1 MGQREHG
8 APAGDVPRAA
18 GKCSFWNT
26 DTTVQYMKP
35 REEAPEETA
44 SLESLR
50 RLRLLALLHDVVRDL
65 GQAGAAKELGID
77 RKTLWR
83 SMAVGKL
90 TPRLSDALER
100 LLLSRNVSAGDLLRD
115 RVEGLDRRI
124 AALKEAVA
132 AIEAEERGSRDGV
145 AEQARA
151 VEGRLAALE
160 SRRAGQGAASPAP
173 VDGERQAAGRTHDR
187 RHPQLV
193 TVDPEPGEDRVYGEA
208 TPLIVEWR
216 RVRTD
221 RLEAR
226 DRLSRARTEER
237 MRELEITMIREFRL
251 TLPPETRPW
260 DDRAR
265 TDAVHLRTQALE
277 RVRGER
283 IRAQW
288 QRRVRRIV
296 TLGLWWR

>member
-1 MGQREHG
+1 MNEDGRDWEQ
-8 APAGDVPRAA
+8 
-18 GKCSFWNT
+18 
-26 DTTVQYMKP
+26 
-35 REEAPEETA
+35 TA
-44 SLESLR
+44 SLESVQDV
-50 RLRLLALLHDVVRDL
+50 RLLALLHDLVEEDGRK
-65 GQAGAAKELGID
+65 GAAAALGVH
-77 RKTLWR
+77 RKTVAAC
-83 SMAVGKL
+83 MDTG
-90 TPRLSDALER
+90 TLSGRMRDALER
-100 LLLSRNVSAGDLLRD
+100 FLRARHREGAAEPEVGDAEGSLEERVDALEEALRD
-115 RVEGLDRRI
+115 CREEL
-124 AALKEAVA
+124 LA

-160 SRRAGQGAASPAP
+160 SHRAGRGAASPAP
-173 VDGERQAAGRTHDR
+173 VDDERQAAGRAHDR
-187 RHPQLV
+187 RHPELV
-193 TVDPEPGEDRVYGEA
+193 TVDPEPGEEQVYGEA

-226 DRLSRARTEER
+226 DRLARAGAEER
-237 MRELEITMIREFRL
+237 MRELEIAMIGEFRL
-251 TLPPETRPW
+251 TLPPETHPW

-288 QRRVRRIV
+288 QRWVRRIV
-296 TLGLWWR
+296 TLGLWQR

>member
-1 MGQREHG
+1 MNEDGRDWEQ
-8 APAGDVPRAA
+8 
-18 GKCSFWNT
+18 
-26 DTTVQYMKP
+26 
-35 REEAPEETA
+35 TA
-44 SLESLR
+44 SLESVQDV
-50 RLRLLALLHDVVRDL
+50 RLLALLHDLVEEDGRK
-65 GQAGAAKELGID
+65 GAAAALGVH
-77 RKTLWR
+77 RKTV
-83 SMAVGKL
+83 AACVDTG
-90 TPRLSDALER
+90 TLSGRMRDALER
-100 LLLSRNVSAGDLLRD
+100 FLRARDREGTAEPEAGDAEGSLEERVGALEEALRD
-115 RVEGLDRRI
+115 CREELL
-124 AALKEAVA
+124 ATA
-132 AIEAEERGSRDGV
+132 EAEGRRLGDGV

-160 SRRAGQGAASPAP
+160 SRRAERGAASPAP
-173 VDGERQAAGRTHDR
+173 VDGERQAAGRAHDR

-193 TVDPEPGEDRVYGEA
+193 TVDPEPGEEGVYGEA
-208 TPLIVEWR
+208 TPLIVDWR

-237 MRELEITMIREFRL
+237 MRELEITMIGEFRL
-251 TLPPETRPW
+251 TLPPETHPW

-283 IRAQW
+283 IRAQ
-288 QRRVRRIV
+288 RRRWVRRIV